1 MQLTKELLLEPAFDD
16 KKRSGV
22 IQILESISKHDG
34 LANRDS
40 VESEFDKFPEMLLD
54 LGLVKKV
61 AIPEGTS
68 YEITETGLR
77 FLEEY
82 QQIRSLGPEIEP
94 GRVLARITKEKVSV
108 IIPTFNEAESI
119 GEIVTN
125 IPSGWEVV
133 LVDLSTDGTAQ
144 KARSLRPD
152 IRIIRRGP
160 REVGKGAAI
169 RLGLREARGAIIVMM
184 DGDGSHQASEL
195 VKLVFMLEAQNA
207 DMVQASRMLR
217 ANGSDEMSPHKHP
230 VRYFGNKMITSLINA
245 VFRSSLTDSQY
256 GFRAFRKEFISKL
269 SLISNDWD
277 IETEIVVRATKCRG
291 KIVEVPSIELQR
303 NNGHSNLVVL
313 DFIKVAGRR
322 LLLEVF
328 RR

>member
-1 MQLTKELLLEPAFDD
+1 MNIGTTGEIEFQKHA
-16 KKRSGV
+16 G
-22 IQILESISKHDG
+22 ILAG
-34 LANRDS
+34 
-40 VESEFDKFPEMLLD
+40 
-54 LGLVKKV
+54 LGLVKTV
-61 AIPEGTS
+61 ATPEGAS
-68 YEITETGLR
+68 YEITESGYR

-82 QQIRSLGPEIEP
+82 QDIERDTG
-94 GRVLARITKEKVSV
+94 GRVLDQLAKDEVSIV
-108 IIPTFNEAESI
+108 IPTMNEAESI

-125 IPSGWEVV
+125 IPPGWEVI

-144 KARSLRPD
+144 KAMSLRPD
-152 IRIIRRGP
+152 VRIIRRGP
-160 REVGKGAAI
+160 KEVGKGAAL
-169 RLGLREARGAIIVMM
+169 RLGLREARGTIVVMM
-184 DGDGSHQASEL
+184 DGDGSHQTSEL

-230 VRYFGNKMITSLINA
+230 VRYFGNKMVTSLINA

-269 SLISNDWD
+269 SLASNDWD
-277 IETEIVVRATKCRG
+277 IEAEIVVRAAKCRG
-291 KIVEVPSIELQR
+291 KIVEIPSIELQR
-303 NNGHSNLVVL
+303 NDGQSRLVVL
-313 DFIKVAGRR
+313 DFIKVVGRR